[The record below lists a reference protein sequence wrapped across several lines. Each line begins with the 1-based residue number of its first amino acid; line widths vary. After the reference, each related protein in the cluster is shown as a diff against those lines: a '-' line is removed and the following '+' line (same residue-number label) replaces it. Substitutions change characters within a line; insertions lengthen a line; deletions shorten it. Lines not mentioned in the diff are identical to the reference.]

1 MLSRKRV
8 SVECLPRA
16 KRNFSLT
23 IQVTLRADEQNK
35 DGPKTVQKRVQIIMN
50 CSCMSCEKV
59 QSKDCEI
66 ADENTSELPTDL
78 FSILHPNR
86 TASGT
91 ETRNGEDVPELLHF
105 DPPNN
110 RSEIHH
116 RNVSETQRFEL
127 NADLLNLLKAI
138 QEESD
143 DDYANLNYDRS
154 QLRKLLETIE
164 GAEHKLTDKNLM
176 EFVNSVNIHNSDDFE
191 LDLNRLKEVL
201 TSFRRDEDVISRHR
215 AFGLGNAV
223 QNANINRDLDNFAKK
238 YNNNNFGF
246 EGSHL
251 GMGHYKGSH
260 IGMGISQSG
269 PSSTNNN
276 SNNKNNNKNN
286 NNHIKPED
294 VSTKIHHHVGD
305 QQRIGSE
312 HGHLIK
318 GPHNSIVFEPEIEE
332 KLNIDSNMVKPNQEG
347 LVISYE
353 NHPKN

>member
-1 MLSRKRV
+1 
-8 SVECLPRA
+8 
-16 KRNFSLT
+16 
-23 IQVTLRADEQNK
+23 
-35 DGPKTVQKRVQIIMN
+35 
-50 CSCMSCEKV
+50 MSCEKV
-59 QSKDCEI
+59 QNKDCEI

-78 FSILHPNR
+78 FSILHPNK

-91 ETRNGEDVPELLHF
+91 ESRNSEDVPELLHF

-110 RSEIHH
+110 RSDIHH
-116 RNVSETQRFEL
+116 RNVSDTRRIEL

-143 DDYANLNYDRS
+143 EDLSNLNYDRS
-154 QLRKLLETIE
+154 QLKKLLEMIE
-164 GAEHKLTDKNLM
+164 GPEHKLTDKNLM

-191 LDLNRLKEVL
+191 LDLNKLKDVL
-201 TSFRRDEDVISRHR
+201 TSFRKDQEVINRHK
-215 AFGLGNAV
+215 AFGLGSVVLTDTTV
-223 QNANINRDLDNFAKK
+223 QNANINRDLDNLGKK

-260 IGMGISQSG
+260 IGMGISQA
-269 PSSTNNN
+269 
-276 SNNKNNNKNN
+276 N
-286 NNHIKPED
+286 NNHIKTED
-294 VSTKIHHHVGD
+294 VSTKGHHHLGD

-312 HGHLIK
+312 HGRLVK
-318 GPHNSIVFEPEIEE
+318 GPHNSIAFEPEVEE

-353 NHPKN
+353 NLPKN